1 MRLLGSRIPALLLLI
16 LALALKLGEPR
27 ALQDLRLNVFDL
39 YQRLLPRT
47 YVEAGVRIVDI
58 DDATLERVGQWP
70 WSRLRVAQLVQR
82 LDDLGVAAIG
92 FDMVFAEPDR
102 LSAQGVASD
111 LEGLVDD
118 QGMARLTE
126 ALPASDA
133 VLAEALAGSPSVLGF
148 VLVHQPTE
156 RLPLKRWG
164 TGSAGDDPRK
174 FLRPFSGAIV
184 NLPEL
189 EAAAPGNGSFNAIPD
204 GDGIIRR
211 VFLMF
216 RLGDEIVPALSME
229 LLRVAQGASTYLLKS
244 SGASGTESFGAS
256 TGVTAVKIGGIESAT
271 DSEGAVWL
279 HFTGPRPERFVP
291 AWQVLDGSVD
301 PALLRGHIVLIG
313 TSAAGLKDQRASP
326 LDPAGPGVEVHAQA
340 LEQMLLGIRL
350 VRPDWAVGAE
360 FVFILLLG
368 GLLVLLMPKLSP
380 GFCLASGVLSLTIA
394 FLGSF
399 AAFREGGLLLDPLMP
414 AVAVLVIYLAGS
426 YSGYVRTEAERSR
439 VRQAFSLYL
448 APEMVKTLARSS
460 ELLQLG
466 GESRELTIMFC
477 DIRSFSLVSQ
487 LLTPVELTRLLN
499 RYFTPMTEIIQS
511 QKGTIDKYIGDC
523 IMAFWNAPLDDPEHA
538 AHACR
543 AALAMLE
550 GTRQLQAR
558 LVIDS
563 PVLTQG
569 GFNFRIGIGLNSGE
583 SLVGNLG
590 SDQRFN
596 YTALGHPVNTSQRI
610 EAQCKVYGIELLV
623 SERTATLAPD
633 FAMLLVDHV
642 VLPGAEQA
650 IKIYALVGD
659 EALAKDPG
667 FLRWRAAHEAMWD
680 LYLSRDF
687 GAAAEAALA
696 VQALANERHRPLY
709 DFYAARCRKLADA
722 PPGPEWDGITVS
734 KDK

>member
-70 WSRLRVAQLVQR
+70 WSRLRVAQLVR
-82 LDDLGVAAIG
+82 SLTDLGVAAIG

-102 LSAQGVASD
+102 LSAQGVARD

-118 QGMARLTE
+118 PRMDRLTE

-133 VLAEALAGSPSVLGF
+133 VLAEALARSPSVLGF
-148 VLVHQPTE
+148 VLVHLPTE
-156 RLPLKRWG
+156 RLPMKRWG
-164 TGSAGDDPRK
+164 TGSAGDDPRI

-189 EAAAPGNGSFNAIPD
+189 EAAAPGNGSFNAVPD
-204 GDGIIRR
+204 ADGIIRR

-229 LLRVAQGASTYLLKS
+229 LLRVAQGASTYLVKS
-244 SGASGTESFGAS
+244 SGSSGSESFGAS
-256 TGVTAVKIGGIESAT
+256 TGVTAVKIGAIEAPT
-271 DSEGAVWL
+271 DAEGAIWL

-291 AWQVLDGSVD
+291 AWQVLDGSVA
-301 PALLRGHIVLIG
+301 PALLRNHIVLIG

-340 LEQMLLGIRL
+340 LEQLLLGIRL

-368 GLLVLLMPKLSP
+368 GVLVALMPKLSP
-380 GFCLASGVLSLTIA
+380 GVCLIAGVLSLIIA

-399 AAFREGGLLLDPLMP
+399 AAFREAGLLLDPLMP
-414 AVAVLVIYLAGS
+414 AGAVLLIYLAGS

-460 ELLQLG
+460 DRLQLG
-466 GESRELTIMFC
+466 GELRELTVMFT
-477 DIRSFSLVSQ
+477 DIRKFSSLSQ
-487 LLTPVELTRLLN
+487 RLTPTELTKVLN
-499 RYFTPMTEIIQS
+499 RFFTPMTELIQS
-511 QKGTIDKYIGDC
+511 QRGTIDKYIGDC
-523 IMAFWNAPLDDPEHA
+523 IMAFWNAPLDDAEHA
-538 AHACR
+538 VHGCR
-543 AALAMLE
+543 AAIAMLRA
-550 GTRQLQAR
+550 TRALEEELR
-558 LVIDS
+558 REDS
-563 PVLTQG
+563 GLKMVD
-569 GFNFRIGIGLNSGE
+569 FAFRIGIGLNTGRC
-583 SLVGNLG
+583 LVGNMG
-590 SDQRFN
+590 SQQRFN
-596 YTALGHPVNTSQRI
+596 YSALGHDVNLAQRI
-610 EAQCKVYGIELLV
+610 EAQCKVYGIELLI
-623 SERTATLAPD
+623 SESTAALAPG
-633 FAMLLVDHV
+633 FAMLPVDRV
-642 VLPGAEQA
+642 LLPGAEQPVTLH
-650 IKIYALVGD
+650 ALVGD
-659 EALAKDPG
+659 EQLAVEAG
-667 FLRWRAAHEAMWD
+667 FLRWRAAHEE
-680 LYLSRDF
+680 LLSRYRDRGF
-687 GAAAEAALA
+687 AEAAEMALEVRRLA
-696 VQALANERHRPLY
+696 DDRHRPLY
-709 DFYAARCRKLADA
+709 DHLRLRFLEMAAS
-722 PPGPEWDGITVS
+722 PPGPEWNGVTVS
-734 KDK
+734 HEK